1 MTIDPALLGAV
12 ERSRAA
18 WPVPGHEL
26 PLDTWRERY
35 EALVAAARAPGP
47 GNIERLDR
55 IVGSRAVRVRIYRPS
70 SEIGPLSALVYFHG
84 GGWVIGSIESHDDI
98 IADIAHDSGCLVVSV
113 DYSRAPEHRFP
124 VAFDEGCEV
133 LDWLVAEARTLGV
146 DSERLF
152 VGGDSA
158 GGNLATAIAL
168 ADSGHERRLAGQV
181 LLYPCVD
188 TDFSRASYRRGVDAP
203 FLSSGEMTWFWDQY
217 APSPDVRRDPFAV
230 PLRATAGQLSRLP
243 PTFVA
248 TAEHDPLFDEGC
260 AFAARLRRAGR
271 PVRHEPGLGM
281 VHGFIRLRRQATE
294 PARIYRAMCDW
305 IRDCPARARSP
316 DEWVE

>member
-1 MTIDPALLGAV
+1 MTIDPSLLGAV

-35 EALVAAARAPGP
+35 EALSAAARGP
-47 GNIERLDR
+47 DPAGIERIDR
-55 IVGSRAVRVRIYRPS
+55 VVGSRGVRVRIYRPS
-70 SEIGPLSALVYFHG
+70 SASAASPALVYFHG
-84 GGWVIGSIESHDDI
+84 GGWVIGSIESHDDVV
-98 IADIAHDSGCLVVSV
+98 ADIAHDSGCLAVSV

-124 VAFDEGCEV
+124 VAFDEGCDV
-133 LDWLVAEARTLGV
+133 LDWLVAEARALAV
-146 DSERLF
+146 DPQRLF

-158 GGNLATAIAL
+158 GGNLACAVAL
-168 ADSGHERRLAGQV
+168 ADSRQERRLAGQV

-188 TDFSRASYRRGVDAP
+188 TDFSRASYRREVDAP
-203 FLSSGEMTWFWDQY
+203 FLASGQMRWFWDQY
-217 APSPDVRRDPFAV
+217 APSEAERHDPFAV
-230 PLRATAGQLSRLP
+230 PMRARAERLSRLAP
-243 PTFVA
+243 AFVA

-281 VHGFIRLRRQATE
+281 VHGFIRLRRQAPE

-305 IRDCPARARSP
+305 IRDCPAR
-316 DEWVE
+316 